1 MTRVIKFR
9 QPIFNHGEFV
19 KWHYWGFVND
29 GEFTGVI
36 PPIDEAAK
44 NSQQFTGLM
53 DSKGKEI
60 YGKDV
65 IKWGHN
71 INTLGPNLGVCFD
84 GGFAEGIG
92 VVDIGPFGV
101 SVGDKLLYDFSEHL
115 EGPLDKP
122 IEEFEVIGNIYQ
134 NPDLVAV
141 K

>member
-1 MTRVIKFR
+1 MTERVIKFR

-60 YGKDV
+60 YEGDIIHHLEYGGNWEV
-65 IKWGHN
+65 VYSLE
-71 INTLGPNLGVCFD
+71 NTGYDLTNGAHSMHLGSGCCPNL
-84 GGFAEGIG
+84 
-92 VVDIGPFGV
+92 
-101 SVGDKLLYDFSEHL
+101 
-115 EGPLDKP
+115 
-122 IEEFEVIGNIYQ
+122 EVIGNIYQ
-134 NPDLVAV
+134 NPELLAV
-141 K
+141 TS